1 MRLILYL
8 GNIIT
13 PIVLFGVVI
22 YGIFERK
29 KVFELFIE
37 GVKDGEKIVINLF
50 PILLAL
56 LVSISMLYSSGVVDF
71 VAEKALI
78 LIPKLNKYKEIL
90 PFVMLRPISGSS
102 SMAIGTSLMQK
113 YGVDS
118 DIGIIISLIMGSTE
132 TTIYIVSVYGSKL
145 GKKNLKPV
153 LILGL
158 LGDLICVITAL
169 VYFKFRLV
177 C

>member
-8 GNIIT
+8 GNTIT

-22 YGIFERK
+22 YGLFERK

-90 PFVMLRPISGSS
+90 PFVMLRPI